1 MKRRVVI
8 ITTVPLSLA
17 TLIKGQPRY
26 LSKYFD
32 ITLISSSGEL
42 IERVIENEKVR
53 VITIDMSRKI
63 TPISDLKSLIKLYIT
78 LREIKPDIVYSFT
91 PKAGLLSMIA
101 SCLLRVKYRVYN
113 IVGMPLMEAKS
124 IKMTILK
131 LVERVTYTC
140 ATHLFTNSYGL
151 REYIKENLTKRE
163 IDIIY
168 NGSINGVDIDYFKDS
183 FSKAQKEK
191 IRDKLGIKREDFVLL
206 FVGRVVRDKG
216 IDELI
221 EAFEILNSKFQNL
234 KLLIVGEYEEHLNPL
249 KSKTIKTVQSNK
261 NIIQVGFQ
269 KDIRDFLAISNLFI
283 LPSYREGLP
292 NSLLEA
298 GSFGLPLVASN
309 INGCNEVVIDG
320 ENGLLVEPKSIDDLI
335 EKITTLIED
344 RKLYNKL
351 KSNIRNSIIKRY
363 NQSDFLVNLKE
374 RLENLS

>member
-42 IERVIENEKVR
+42 IERVIENEKVK

-140 ATHLFTNSYGL
+140 ATHLFTNSYRL
-151 REYIKENLTKRE
+151 REYIRENLTKRE

-191 IRDKLGIKREDFVLL
+191 IRYKLGIKREDFVLL

-335 EKITTLIED
+335 EKITI
-344 RKLYNKL
+344 
-351 KSNIRNSIIKRY
+351 
-363 NQSDFLVNLKE
+363 
-374 RLENLS
+374 